1 MYDFLER
8 YKTYYRAQVLDWPN
22 FCLFQQEA
30 LISRLIDSDDYSNLL
45 SFDEITALY
54 DIIRDECVRRVG
66 LPHSSVPDV

>member
-8 YKTYYRAQVLDWPN
+8 YKIYYRNQVLDWPN
-22 FCLFQQEA
+22 SCLFQQEA

-66 LPHSSVPDV
+66 LPYSSVPDV